1 METRKGERGKPR
13 PRSTSLQHLRKGRS
27 VCLVDVDNNRGLTRT
42 LSVPEKAFRSTF
54 DIFIGQANARDCLL
68 PGEFSTVLNGQD
80 SVVHLPER
88 FAIIPASRSL
98 ESLDQILSKQP
109 KIRPEKHFVRALG
122 ERSCACLSML
132 LSKLVLSWSGGNLD
146 ALFRND
152 RSTAE
157 RRNSPT

>member
-1 METRKGERGKPR
+1 M
-13 PRSTSLQHLRKGRS
+13 RKGRS

-42 LSVPEKAFRSTF
+42 LSVPEEAFRSTF

-132 LSKLVLSWSGGNLD
+132 LSKLVLSWSGRKSRRPLPKRQID
-146 ALFRND
+146 SRKKKLAHLKTLLEYEEKKEI
-152 RSTAE
+152 TAM
-157 RRNSPT
+157 